1 MVKWRK
7 YHTTDPQILGA
18 AVQNLV
24 AYMTWCPGLVHLWP
38 KKDHIR
44 APAMVLWFL
53 TSHHHQFLV

>member
-1 MVKWRK
+1 MVKGRK
-7 YHTTDPQILGA
+7 DHTTDPQILGA

-24 AYMTWCPGLVHLWP
+24 ALMTWCPGLVHLWP
-38 KKDHIR
+38 KKNHIR